1 MILQIDPIP
10 LGLAEQAGGDELFL
24 AARGLFDAILAFMGL
39 NHFMQLDQMSQY
51 ASFNGLPTP
60 KLSVIASGLVLV
72 AGGVGIVAGVAPVIA
87 GLALAGFLVVAAVTM
102 HDFWA
107 VEGEDQQDEMIQ
119 FLKNIG
125 LAGGALA
132 FVILGFLE
140 WPYAVNLGLF

>member
-1 MILQIDPIP
+1 MILQLDPIP
-10 LGLAEQAGGDELFL
+10 LQLVDQAGGDELFL
-24 AARGLFDAILAFMGL
+24 VARVLFGVILAFMGL

-51 ASFNGLPTP
+51 ASFKGLPAPT
-60 KLSVIASGLVLV
+60 LSVAVSGLVLV
-72 AGGVGIVAGVAPVIA
+72 AGGLGIVAGVAPVVA

-107 VEGEDQQDEMIQ
+107 VGDEDQQDEMIQ
-119 FLKNIG
+119 FLKNLG

>member
-10 LGLAEQAGGDELFL
+10 LQLAEQAGGDELFL
-24 AARGLFDAILAFMGL
+24 VARVLFGVILAFMGL

-51 ASFNGLPTP
+51 ASFKGLPAP

-72 AGGVGIVAGVAPVIA
+72 AGGLGIVAGVAPVVA

-107 VEGEDQQDEMIQ
+107 VEGDDQQDEMIQ
-119 FLKNIG
+119 FLKNVG